1 MTVLVTAASKHGA
14 TAQIAKAIADALT
27 RRGVEAVQ
35 PALDDVAGVD
45 GYDAVVLGSAVYMG
59 RWMKEAKGF
68 VEHHRD
74 ALRAR
79 PVWLFSSGPLGD
91 PLKPADDPVDAAAMV
106 EASGAREHRVF
117 PGEIA
122 KDRLSLGERAVVKAV
137 RAPYD
142 DYRDWGDI
150 DAWAAGIASALT
162 G

>member
-1 MTVLVTAASKHGA
+1 
-14 TAQIAKAIADALT
+14 
-27 RRGVEAVQ
+27 
-35 PALDDVAGVD
+35 
-45 GYDAVVLGSAVYMG
+45 
-59 RWMKEAKGF
+59 MKEAKGF